1 MVFAFVVIGGVLGLV
16 WQYPWLVSGEDA
28 PVSRPVVSAGAQ
40 LQVPMAA
47 TVVQSDWI
55 VSGYLVARRESLVS
69 SEVTARIRRLLVTE
83 GVQVAEGQVIAELD
97 DKLADADLSIAKAR
111 AIAAERSV
119 AAAQAELV
127 EAESVVERT
136 RKLVARNLSSPAD
149 LGKDEA
155 RFQVL
160 TAEYEK
166 AQADREMVAL
176 KADRAAAVVAM
187 HTITAPFAG
196 TVSNCAVEVGETVSP
211 MSATGSARDGICTIV
226 DTSSIE
232 VELDVPEKMLRR
244 VPMGTKVPVVLDA
257 YPDEVLIAKVREIA
271 PVVSREKST
280 IKIRLAFG
288 ESDPRLR
295 PNMAVKVNL
304 QDQRAETSE

>member
-1 MVFAFVVIGGVLGLV
+1 MLALIFAGGTIGFA
-16 WQYPWLVSGEDA
+16 WQYPRFASEKNVPAQA
-28 PVSRPVVSAGAQ
+28 PIVAANAQ
-40 LQVPMAA
+40 AQTP
-47 TVVQSDWI
+47 TPPPVVQSDWI
-55 VSGYLVARRESLVS
+55 VAGYLVARRESLVS
-69 SEVTARIRRLLVTE
+69 SEVTARVRRLMVIE
-83 GVQVAEGQVIAELD
+83 GDLIAEGQVIAELD
-97 DKLADADLSIAKAR
+97 GTLAVADLAIAKAR
-111 AIAAERSV
+111 AIAADRSV
-119 AAAQAELV
+119 EAAKAELI

-136 RKLVARNLSSPAD
+136 RKLVARSLSSPAD

-176 KADRAAAVVAM
+176 EADRAAAVVAM

-232 VELDVPEKMLRR
+232 VELDVPEKMLSR
-244 VPMGTKVPVVLDA
+244 VPLGTKVPVVLDA
-257 YPDEVLIAKVREIA
+257 FPDDVLIATVREIA
-271 PVVSREKST
+271 PVVNREKST

-304 QDQRAETSE
+304 QDESTETSE